1 MPHPSPPL
9 AAAAPPAA
17 RDFNTFNVIH
27 GPHGGAPPRRTRV
40 ANPALVTVE
49 RPREGVALITLA
61 NPAIGN
67 FGSWEAIDAL
77 ARGLREAR
85 EGGARA
91 SVIASGVPGHWIE
104 HAWLPDLEATLC
116 GKHASG
122 SPASWFLALQ
132 ELAHVE
138 VVTIAAIAGDCSGG
152 GAELGWACD
161 LRIAEE
167 QARFSQPEVMIGV
180 ATGIGGTSRLVRL
193 VGRTAAAEM
202 VLDGAPVGAQRLH
215 QLGAVNR
222 VVAAGEAV
230 PEALAW
236 AERIAARPRHSLAAL
251 KRMLNDAENLPL
263 GEALANEQRIF
274 QETARRPEALE
285 GMRRTQARFDAG
297 ETPRDVYG
305 PPRD

>member
-1 MPHPSPPL
+1 
-9 AAAAPPAA
+9 
-17 RDFNTFNVIH
+17 
-27 GPHGGAPPRRTRV
+27 V

-49 RPREGVALITLA
+49 RPRGGVALITLT

-122 SPASWFLALQ
+122 SPAGWFLALQ

-138 VVTIAAIAGDCSGG
+138 VVTIAAIAGDCTGG

-180 ATGIGGTSRLVRL
+180 ATGIGGTCRLVRL

-202 VLDGAPVGAQRLH
+202 VLDGAPVGARRLH

-222 VVAAGEAV
+222 VAAAGEAV

-236 AERIAARPRHSLAAL
+236 AERIAARPRHSLVAL

-305 PPRD
+305 PPRE